1 MLKTSPQQP
10 MACKRSVR
18 FRSLLL
24 VVQLLGQCLASQ
36 ADINRFSNGT
46 CVRGINGFPLTPV
59 FNTCP
64 IPVNEL
70 TAFRT
75 DTWSPWSHRPECN
88 AVDKV
93 SSQYCIFTD
102 DTFRAG
108 QGMSILTTA
117 EVASGLTNVLDDSN
131 VPPSFRHF
139 LAVGA
144 DEAPYRVV
152 DIPGRG
158 KGTIATR
165 KIKELETVMMSYPA
179 LLAINDIEGVS
190 YGEIMRLLEKGVDQ
204 LSPQERGN
212 VLSLSRSNYGESP
225 IGDIART
232 NSFGVDIGGVEHMGL
247 FTLTSVCFF
256 FTTANDSHWV
266 Y

>member
-1 MLKTSPQQP
+1 
-10 MACKRSVR
+10 MAYKRSVR
-18 FRSLLL
+18 FRPLLL
-24 VVQLLGQCLASQ
+24 VVQLLGQNVGSHANM
-36 ADINRFSNGT
+36 DRFSNGT
-46 CVRGINGFPLTPV
+46 CVWGINGFPLTPV
-59 FNTCP
+59 FNACP

-70 TAFRT
+70 TASRT

-88 AVDKV
+88 ALGKV
-93 SSQYCIFTD
+93 RSQYCIFTD
-102 DTFRAG
+102 DTFRGG

-117 EVASGLTNVLDDSN
+117 DVASGLTNVLDDSN

-139 LAVGA
+139 LAGGV
-144 DEAPYRVV
+144 DEAPYKIV

-158 KGTIATR
+158 KGAIATR

-179 LLAINDIEGVS
+179 LLAINDIEGAS

-232 NSFGVDIGGVEHMGL
+232 NSFGVDIGGVEHMGV
-247 FTLTSVCFF
+247 FTLTSVRFS
-256 FTTANDSHWV
+256 TANYSHRV